1 MIVKSFEEQRKERLD
16 DSICEYLEDDNP
28 SHFWDDLNECLD
40 SWIAHHRQQIDRA
53 SLIKKMI
60 GGHRPLQIQQDL
72 ETQTSLLQKKIP
84 DRF

>member
-1 MIVKSFEEQRKERLD
+1 MKPFEEQRKDRLD

-40 SWIAHHRQQIDRA
+40 GWIAHHRQQVDRA

-60 GGHRPLQIQQDL
+60 GGHRPLQIQQDF